1 MDYWISPGELV
12 DKAQAICDHAEEAQR
27 LVGEAPDELERL
39 MAGGDLINQA
49 MQVYE
54 ELDFAITLAQ
64 LRIKAIINEAQMR

>member
-1 MDYWISPGELV
+1 MDYMISPGELA
-12 DKAQAICDHAEEAQR
+12 DKAQDICDHAEQAQR